1 MKDAVTGDFVHPL
14 ASSHAIDSLRGL
26 LCRYAQSIPI
36 AANNVYSLFQLQTN
50 NKQHVRITPHAAR
63 DIAFWRSVVLLYLQY
78 PHLLG
83 VSIHALRKDRRP
95 KYFINTDACTGL
107 GTGGTITTTPT
118 WSPGQSSLFFVIRW
132 WHPEERQSLSSL
144 QLALVQKAHQLLKD
158 PIKFEQITAGFQI
171 SDSGETSIHM
181 NVLEFAGACCA
192 FWLVI
197 FTIADSLVDLGGDNT
212 TTLCWM
218 IKHKASNYVADRLL
232 KILGLLCI
240 RFRVQITDHKVPGKY
255 FRQPDWLSR
264 CTSLDY
270 LDPPDT
276 DIPSTDDEYFLLMKT
291 GCHQNYNRLCRLVL
305 HRCLTAHSFISFDE
319 LFKTVTAMANHAQ
332 FYRPP
337 NEPLVVKLL
346 DAIHIRYSRLDPPI
360 SIPSVSLAKT
370 GLSSPSQH
378 RLRRKRSKKRRL
390 LPPPPASPN

>member
-1 MKDAVTGDFVHPL
+1 
-14 ASSHAIDSLRGL
+14 
-26 LCRYAQSIPI
+26 
-36 AANNVYSLFQLQTN
+36 
-50 NKQHVRITPHAAR
+50 
-63 DIAFWRSVVLLYLQY
+63 
-78 PHLLG
+78 
-83 VSIHALRKDRRP
+83 
-95 KYFINTDACTGL
+95 
-107 GTGGTITTTPT
+107 
-118 WSPGQSSLFFVIRW
+118 
-132 WHPEERQSLSSL
+132 
-144 QLALVQKAHQLLKD
+144 
-158 PIKFEQITAGFQI
+158 
-171 SDSGETSIHM
+171 
-181 NVLEFAGACCA
+181 
-192 FWLVI
+192 
-197 FTIADSLVDLGGDNT
+197 LVDLGGDNT

-276 DIPSTDDEYFLLMKT
+276 DIPNTDDEYFNLLKT

-319 LFKTVTAMANHAQ
+319 LFKTVTAMASYAH

-360 SIPSVSLAKT
+360 TIPSVILAKT
-370 GLSSPSQH
+370 GSSSILRH
-378 RLRRKRSKKRRL
+378 RPRRKRSKKRRL
-390 LPPPPASPN
+390 LPPPPASPH